1 MSALLSMMLLS
12 TVHNAAIDCDALL
25 TEQREPAMQLDY
37 QAFDQ
42 TSGSGFRVLAEAG
55 CSRQAGDL
63 IEEYMATTGAEQ
75 NSLRWH
81 LAQLRGEDQARLT
94 DLRTEADQIDEAIVA
109 ARSTLKADEAP
120 TDEFRWN
127 AHVRAYLAFLQQN
140 RVAFDAA
147 LAELLAHVQDHQG
160 NAINAGFWRKLEP
173 HFEQGYAAAVRLGM
187 Q

>member
-12 TVHNAAIDCDALL
+12 AVHNAAIDCDALL
-25 TEQREPAMQLDY
+25 TEQREPALQLDY

-81 LAQLRGEDQARLT
+81 LAQLRG
-94 DLRTEADQIDEAIVA
+94 EADQIDEAIVA

>member
-12 TVHNAAIDCDALL
+12 AVHNAAIDCDALL

-81 LAQLRGEDQARLT
+81 LAQLRGEAG
-94 DLRTEADQIDEAIVA
+94 QIDEAIVA

-173 HFEQGYAAAVRLGM
+173 HFGQGYAAAVRLGM